1 MNLRSKR
8 SGKDFL
14 NGRELRASR
23 LPAADPL
30 ERVASSL
37 PSFLNLPT
45 VTKVARDFLE
55 NGLMVVTSTARFQ
68 QQREVTQNIS
78 YQVVFVGSQACRA
91 ARWELIELPLLKE
104 QARRFMDA
112 LDASS
117 PILASIADAD
127 VEKISL
133 ELSDFMKSTSDLP
146 RAHLSAIQDAARL
159 FQSMCARFYEQFPYN
174 IRPNTN
180 RDELSWHFIDGMAR
194 LYEKITGKQPAKSK
208 AGPFV
213 RFLAAAWVDFQWPAP
228 LDRNGRER
236 DDIEGWLGERV
247 EKHPSITRRKPLP
260 KKA

>member
-1 MNLRSKR
+1 MVAARS
-8 SGKDFL
+8 
-14 NGRELRASR
+14 
-23 LPAADPL
+23 
-30 ERVASSL
+30 
-37 PSFLNLPT
+37 
-45 VTKVARDFLE
+45 
-55 NGLMVVTSTARFQ
+55 Q
-68 QQREVTQNIS
+68 QQREVTQYLS
-78 YQVVFVGSQACRA
+78 YQVVFVATQACCA

-117 PILASIADAD
+117 PLLASIVDAD
-127 VEKISL
+127 VQKISL
-133 ELSDFMKSTSDLP
+133 ELSDFMKSTSDFP
-146 RAHLSAIQDAARL
+146 RAHLSALQDAARL
-159 FQSMCARFYEQFPYN
+159 FQTMCARFYEQFPYS

-194 LYEKITGKQPAKSK
+194 LYERITGKQPAKSK

-213 RFLAAAWVDFQWPAP
+213 RFLAAAWVDLQWPAP

-247 EKHPSITRRKPLP
+247 EKHPSITQRKPLP